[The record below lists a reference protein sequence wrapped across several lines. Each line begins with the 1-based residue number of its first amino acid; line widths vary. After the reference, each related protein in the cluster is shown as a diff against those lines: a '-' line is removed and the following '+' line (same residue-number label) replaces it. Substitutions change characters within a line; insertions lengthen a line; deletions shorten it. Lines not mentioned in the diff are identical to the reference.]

1 MGGFK
6 DCLPGKDLRPNRR
19 DALPDRGPLA
29 YMPQGHGTIGDFGAP
44 RKSAPPMP
52 IKGSEA
58 TGMTSGSMT
67 TSPASASFCPGWVEG
82 AGKKK
87 ETRVTI
93 QIGIKRQ

>member
-1 MGGFK
+1 
-6 DCLPGKDLRPNRR
+6 
-19 DALPDRGPLA
+19 
-29 YMPQGHGTIGDFGAP
+29 
-44 RKSAPPMP
+44 MP